1 MSIPKITGY
10 PMPTELPPN
19 RVDWLPEPG
28 RAALLI
34 HDMQQYFLDFYDSSA
49 APVPTLIEHIRQ
61 LREACDAA
69 GVPVFYTAQ
78 PGEQSPQ
85 ERGLLTPWWGPGITA
100 QPERSAVV
108 QALAPRPQDT
118 LLVKWRYSAFA
129 RSDLLERLRAQG
141 RDQLIICG
149 IYAHIG
155 CQVTA
160 VDAFMNDI
168 QPIYVGDAVAD
179 FSPVEHAQA
188 LHYVAGRCGAVR
200 GTQEVIA
207 ALKPK
212 TQTKPP
218 PASLQALTAQVAE
231 LLQMPA
237 SDLRTDDNLVHAG
250 LDSIRLMS
258 LVERWRAGG
267 AQVTFALMAEQPT
280 LAEWWAHLAPA
291 DQRQTA

>member
-1 MSIPKITGY
+1 MSIPKIAGY
-10 PMPTELPPN
+10 PMPTTLPSN

-34 HDMQQYFLDFYDSSA
+34 HDMQQYFLDFYDGST

-61 LREACDAA
+61 LREACSAA

-78 PGEQSPQ
+78 PGEQTPQ

-100 QPERSAVV
+100 QPERTPVV
-108 QALAPRPQDT
+108 TALAPRPQDT
-118 LLVKWRYSAFA
+118 VLVKWRYSAFA
-129 RSDLLERLRAQG
+129 RSDLLERLRAQS

-179 FSPVEHAQA
+179 FSPEEHAQA

-200 GTQEVIA
+200 ATREVITALSPRA
-207 ALKPK
+207 APA
-212 TQTKPP
+212 PP
-218 PASLQALTAQVAE
+218 PASLEALTAQVAD

-237 SDLRTDDNLVHAG
+237 SDLRADDNLVYAG

-280 LAEWWAHLAPA
+280 LAQWWPHLQA
-291 DQRQTA
+291 QSERQAA